1 MSKITLEKNG
11 AKAIINSEQG
21 ATLEYLELRNTIII
35 QPLKIP
41 YGKSFASAIMFPF
54 VNRVQD
60 STYKF
65 KNNTF
70 QLQKTQGFK
79 TAIHGLIYNK
89 RFKLINDSENKS
101 EVSLYYESKGDAE
114 GFPFKY
120 RIEVKYKLT
129 HSNLTLNLKVENI
142 DQEEFPFS
150 IGWHPYFFVGDLKKT
165 SLKLNSTSK
174 LAVDGEMMPTH
185 IEPFE
190 WYDFRSLDNTSYDDT
205 FKTEAEEI
213 DLKTDRYQL
222 KISSQ
227 PACEYI
233 QLFIPPEREFVA
245 IEPMTAPAN
254 AFNNKIGLKTLQPEE
269 EFKMEWKLE
278 LM

>member
-1 MSKITLEKNG
+1 MSKITLKDNG
-11 AKAIINSEQG
+11 AKAVINSEQG
-21 ATLEYLELRNTIII
+21 ATLEYLKLRNTTIL

-60 STYKF
+60 SSYKF
-65 KNNTF
+65 KDNTF
-70 QLQKTQGFK
+70 RLQKTQGFK

-89 RFKLINDSENKS
+89 QFELISYSENKS
-101 EVSLYYESKGDAE
+101 EVSLCYESKGYAK

-120 RIEVKYKLT
+120 RFEVKYTLSD
-129 HSNLTLNLKVENI
+129 SNLTLNLKVENI
-142 DQEEFPFS
+142 DQREFPFS

-213 DLKTDRYQL
+213 ELKTDEYHL

-254 AFNNKIGLKTLQPEE
+254 AFNNKIGLKTLQPKE